1 MEVSSYLG
9 LQLLLKISPFLFFF
23 RQWKMKHF
31 YDASPMFFLFKVFK
45 GRDLSTAMLNYQ
57 RVVGSERVFQTSAPG
72 FTWDTWQ
79 LLRELQPLAEEKE
92 DAATRTTDFDRF
104 WWPSFSGISQVE
116 VFPRL
121 EMEITKI
128 GPEMERHLIFSGRFA
143 GFK

>member
-1 MEVSSYLG
+1 
-9 LQLLLKISPFLFFF
+9 
-23 RQWKMKHF
+23 MKHF

-104 WWPSFSGISQVE
+104 WWPSLFSMFVN
-116 VFPRL
+116 L
-121 EMEITKI
+121 
-128 GPEMERHLIFSGRFA
+128 
-143 GFK
+143 

>member
-1 MEVSSYLG
+1 MREFLFLITKSGQLIEHALERLGMASFPNFCSRLYLG
-9 LQLLLKISPFLFFF
+9 
-23 RQWKMKHF
+23 H
-31 YDASPMFFLFKVFK
+31 
-45 GRDLSTAMLNYQ
+45 
-57 RVVGSERVFQTSAPG
+57 
-72 FTWDTWQ
+72 WQ